1 MRWYDALLGYTGHLF
16 VKKIMAELKGVRTRG
31 WNYETPLR
39 FAAVL
44 IPISEKLQSS
54 KDIHARIQ

>member
-1 MRWYDALLGYTGHLF
+1 MLGYTGHLF